1 MRVSTWEE
9 FEAWC
14 EHKTVDFGLTKIS
27 LEAKSSSSQWKNISV
42 GLSVITDAS
51 QTYGSID

>member
-27 LEAKSSSSQWKNISV
+27 LKAKSSSSQWKNISV